1 MYKTAEGG
9 FACVAFIAGFGLIA
23 FRDSYGIRPLVLGSR
38 KIGEEHQETDYMI
51 ASESVALKHLGAN
64 PRQMRDIRP
73 GEAVII
79 EKGKP
84 PEYRQ
89 VAQAK
94 TYAPDAF
101 EMVYFA
107 RPDSIID
114 GISVSRARRDM
125 GKKLAK
131 TIARELGQ
139 KALDDIDVVM
149 AIPETS
155 STAAKVVAQELQ
167 KELVDG
173 FTKNRYVFRT
183 FIMPDQRLRR
193 TGVRRKLNA
202 HDPEFEGKNVLVRIQ
217 CL

>member
-1 MYKTAEGG
+1 M
-9 FACVAFIAGFGLIA
+9 V
-23 FRDSYGIRPLVLGSR
+23 
-38 KIGEEHQETDYMI
+38 
-51 ASESVALKHLGAN
+51 ASESVALKHLGSF
-64 PRQMRDIRP
+64 PRDMRDILP

-79 EKGKP
+79 QKGKAP
-84 PEYRQ
+84 VYRQ
-89 VAQAK
+89 VAEAQQ
-94 TYAPDAF
+94 YAPDAF

-114 GISVSRARRDM
+114 GISVSRARREM
-125 GKKLAK
+125 GKKLAR
-131 TIARELGQ
+131 TIAQDLGA
-139 KALDDIDVVM
+139 KALEAIDVVI

-155 STAAKVVAQELQ
+155 ATAAKVVAQELN

-202 HDPEFEGKNVLVRIQ
+202 HDSEFEGKNVLVSGTWSMG
-217 CL
+217 